1 MEVQERKF
9 GSRREG
15 VGNKGLEKKLRKS
28 RDKGEQNSNTISR
41 PETQMRKKK
50 KWQVD
55 SHTYKKVYMNMYG
68 LDLR

>member
-50 KWQVD
+50 NGKWIHIPIRK
-55 SHTYKKVYMNMYG
+55 ST
-68 LDLR
+68 